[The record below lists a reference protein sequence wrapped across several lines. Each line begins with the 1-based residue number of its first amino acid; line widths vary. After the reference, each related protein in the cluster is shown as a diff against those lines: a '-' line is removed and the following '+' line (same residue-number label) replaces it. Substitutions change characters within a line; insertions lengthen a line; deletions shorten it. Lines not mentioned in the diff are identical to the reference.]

1 MNKVCL
7 VGRLTKD
14 VELRVNDNNIPSARF
29 TLAVNR
35 KHKNA
40 NGEYEA
46 DFISCVAWRERAELI
61 NKHFGK
67 GSQIGIEGHIQT
79 GSYDKED
86 GSKVYLTDVIVDSI
100 SFIGNKKNEEQSAPS
115 YEEDDV
121 TPFDKDSL
129 PF

>member
-1 MNKVCL
+1 MNKVCI
-7 VGRLTKD
+7 VGRITKD
-14 VELRVNDNNIPSARF
+14 IELRANDKDISYTRF
-29 TLAVNR
+29 TVAVNR

-86 GSKVYLTDVIVDSI
+86 GSKAYLTDVIVDSI
-100 SFIGNKKNEEQSAPS
+100 SFIGSRKNEEAPAPS
-115 YEEDDV
+115 YEEDV
-121 TPFDKDSL
+121 TAFNDSDL

>member
-14 VELRVNDNNIPSARF
+14 VELRVNDNKIPSARF

-67 GSQIGIEGHIQT
+67 GSQIAIEGHIQT

-86 GSKVYLTDVIVDSI
+86 GSKAYLTDVIVDSI
-100 SFIGNKKNEEQSAPS
+100 SFIGNKKNDEQPAPS
-115 YEEDDV
+115 YEDDV
-121 TPFDKDSL
+121 TAFNDSDL

>member
-7 VGRLTKD
+7 VGRITKD
-14 VELRVNDNNIPSARF
+14 IELRANDKDISYTRF

-46 DFISCVAWRERAELI
+46 DFISCVAWRERAELLS
-61 NKHFGK
+61 KHFGK

-100 SFIGNKKNEEQSAPS
+100 SFIGTKKNEEQPAPS

-121 TPFDKDSL
+121 TGFEDSDL

>member
-14 VELRVNDNNIPSARF
+14 VELRVNDNNISYARF

-46 DFISCVAWRERAELI
+46 DFISCVAWRERAELLS
-61 NKHFGK
+61 KHFGK

-100 SFIGNKKNEEQSAPS
+100 SFIGTKKNDEQPAPS

-121 TPFDKDSL
+121 MPFDKNSL

>member
-1 MNKVCL
+1 LNKVCL
-7 VGRLTKD
+7 VGRITKD
-14 VELRVNDNNIPSARF
+14 IELRANDKDISYTRF

-100 SFIGNKKNEEQSAPS
+100 SFIGTKKNEEDEALPLTNS
-115 YEEDDV
+115 D
-121 TPFDKDSL
+121 L